1 MDENLSV
8 LNFPNFS
15 IGSFM
20 IFIVQN
26 NFTKTV
32 QSFMVSQ
39 KGFVSLFFE
48 DPLIGIVEEQISNP
62 IS

>member
-1 MDENLSV
+1 
-8 LNFPNFS
+8 
-15 IGSFM
+15 M

>member
-15 IGSFM
+15 IGSFI

-32 QSFMVSQ
+32 QSFMLSQ
-39 KGFVSLFFE
+39 KGFVSLLFE
-48 DPLIGIVEEQISNP
+48 DPLIGIVEEQILNP